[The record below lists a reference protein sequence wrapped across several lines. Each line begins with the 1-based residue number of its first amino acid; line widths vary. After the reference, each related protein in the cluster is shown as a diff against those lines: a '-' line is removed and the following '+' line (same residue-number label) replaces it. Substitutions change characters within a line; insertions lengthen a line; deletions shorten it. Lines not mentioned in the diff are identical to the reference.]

1 MDRTPPRSPLRDR
14 SNDEFAAKSLPNTT
28 DGAKQAPR
36 PPFRGR
42 LPSPVACTLVAF
54 EPGSLGLELEP
65 VVDGEAAAAR
75 KGGSSSGRGRSRPPR
90 RLGCRVFR
98 VTPEG
103 QAARHGSVHPGDALV
118 VLDGVD
124 VLAEPFDAI
133 TQALLQRQGLR
144 RLIGFMG
151 AAAVAAASGGKL
163 NRGFA
168 DATAAV
174 DLSHPVS
181 AAHRRLQRRG
191 RVERSRRAQG
201 VSEGEGGVLS
211 AADSGLAGDG
221 DDDTRGGDR
230 GTRGGDAQG
239 NGSRNEVDQEGDG
252 EGRGRKG
259 GEQVSDHR
267 SHRSCFGRHAASHSS
282 RSACS
287 ARSHLSAALASL
299 SSVEGGHHHAV
310 DPQRRA
316 AEGVVEKAAP
326 SRRHLH
332 TTALSATAAADEN
345 AGRGTVAGGDGGKTC
360 DGRIDGGR
368 GMSGDSV
375 VSLDRGWR
383 GEEEPSRRSRGG
395 SFSASTGTGAG
406 LGAGTGV
413 GVGVS
418 DTGPGHEGARGGG
431 GGGRRRGGETVLASS
446 WGSSA
451 SMGRMGMEAGAAAA
465 AGTSY
470 RRSARPLERS
480 RGESLQR
487 SLEEAME
494 VWLSLDLHGE
504 EDEADSSRD
513 EESWVERD
521 S

>member
-1 MDRTPPRSPLRDR
+1 MFLFPPCFFVSV
-14 SNDEFAAKSLPNTT
+14 
-28 DGAKQAPR
+28 
-36 PPFRGR
+36 
-42 LPSPVACTLVAF
+42 VAT
-54 EPGSLGLELEP
+54 
-65 VVDGEAAAAR
+65 R
-75 KGGSSSGRGRSRPPR
+75 
-90 RLGCRVFR
+90 
-98 VTPEG
+98 
-103 QAARHGSVHPGDALV
+103 
-118 VLDGVD
+118 VD

-133 TQALLQRQGLR
+133 TQALLERQGLR

-168 DATAAV
+168 DAAAAV

-181 AAHRRLQRRG
+181 AAHGRLQRRG
-191 RVERSRRAQG
+191 RVERIRRAQG
-201 VSEGEGGVLS
+201 MGEGEGGVLS
-211 AADSGLAGDG
+211 AADRGLAGDG

-230 GTRGGDAQG
+230 GARGGDAQG
-239 NGSRNEVDQEGDG
+239 NDSRNEVDQEGDG
-252 EGRGRKG
+252 GGRGRKG
-259 GEQVSDHR
+259 GEQVSDQR
-267 SHRSCFGRHAASHSS
+267 SHRSCLGRHAASHSS
-282 RSACS
+282 RSARSTC
-287 ARSHLSAALASL
+287 SHLSTALASL
-299 SSVEGGHHHAV
+299 SSLEGRHHHAV

-316 AEGVVEKAAP
+316 AEGVVKNAAP

-332 TTALSATAAADEN
+332 TTTLSTTAAAADEK
-345 AGRGTVAGGDGGKTC
+345 ASRGTVAGSDGGKTC

-375 VSLDRGWR
+375 MSLDRGWR
-383 GEEEPSRRSRGG
+383 GEEEPLRRSRGG

-431 GGGRRRGGETVLASS
+431 GGGRRRGGEPVLASS

-451 SMGRMGMEAGAAAA
+451 STGRMGVGAGAAAA

-494 VWLSLDLHGE
+494 VREHVIGRCVLQVKWGP
-504 EDEADSSRD
+504 
-513 EESWVERD
+513 V
-521 S
+521 